1 MFYFWYIYLYR
12 YYINNIKKIQKI
24 LRPFNSLVNSL
35 FEKIFNKIDIRYW
48 FSVLVK
54 KTKVS
59 SSAIAMIGFFVLA
72 INLSLILSG
81 MSKSFYTGLLG
92 EVDIVVESIDVQEAN
107 AIENP
112 VSVNDIDINSY
123 LYYQNLNMEAK
134 SDNFLDLYLI
144 EDKNFLLR
152 STELIQFEM
161 SLSRPD
167 RIMTYVVKSGDSLGK
182 IADNFGIN
190 VETIKTAN
198 SLKNNVINP
207 GQELV
212 ILPISGIYYTV
223 KKGDTLGGLA
233 IKHKISASVISEYNG
248 LEDDVLRIGQ
258 KIILPGAKTQVIV
271 STTKIPSKVYAS
283 NMTDGKQVSDTR
295 TTESDFFIY
304 PTVGWNWG
312 TAHGVNNSAV
322 DIANACGTPIYA
334 SADGVVI
341 DVKSSGYNGGYG
353 LYLKIRHNNGTSTL
367 YAHLSKILVANGQY
381 VSQGQ
386 LIGKM
391 GTTGRSTGCHLHF
404 EVHGTKNPF
413 IKN

>member
-35 FEKIFNKIDIRYW
+35 FNKIDVRYW
-48 FSVLVK
+48 YSILIK
-54 KTKVS
+54 KAKVNS
-59 SSAIAMIGFFVLA
+59 GSIAMIGFFVLA

-107 AIENP
+107 AIESP
-112 VSVNDIDINSY
+112 VSVNDVDINSY

-144 EDKNFLLR
+144 EDKRFLLR

-161 SLSRPD
+161 SLTRPD

-190 VETIKTAN
+190 IETIKTAN

-258 KIILPGAKTQVIV
+258 KIILPGAKAQVII
-271 STTKIPSKVYAS
+271 STTKTPSKVYAS
-283 NMTDGKQVSDTR
+283 NPADGKQVSDTR

-322 DIANACGTPIYA
+322 DIANTCGTPIYA

-367 YAHLSKILVANGQY
+367 YAHLSKILIANGQY